1 FLANPPDK
9 PASLIVI
16 RRNTAKPATAMVT
29 RGLVSAPPVRGKML
43 ENNIAYVHVPILTQ
57 GKAAEARKGIDSLL
71 KSGAT
76 SIILDLRASAGGNEA
91 EGIAL
96 ANLFL
101 DSGTIGYTQG
111 QKSEK
116 RTLAVDPQAT
126 LTKAPLAVLVN
137 E

>member
-1 FLANPPDK
+1 
-9 PASLIVI
+9 
-16 RRNTAKPATAMVT
+16 
-29 RGLVSAPPVRGKML
+29 
-43 ENNIAYVHVPILTQ
+43 NIAYVHVPMLTQ
-57 GKAAEARKGIDSLL
+57 GKAAEARKDIDNLL

-76 SIILDLRASAGGNEA
+76 SIILDLRASAGGDEA

-116 RTLAVDPQAT
+116 RTLVVDPQAA
-126 LTKAPLAVLVN
+126 LTKAPVSVLVN
-137 E
+137 EWTSGPAELIAGAIRDGKRGQIVGKTTFGNG